1 MRTYEQRQ
9 SRSGNRSTEIQR
21 TYKAAGRYEYTI
33 SMTKRTRRSESVNE
47 KKAPSLT
54 AARKIARDWRVA

>member
-21 TYKAAGRYEYTI
+21 LGKACYEVRL
-33 SMTKRTRRSESVNE
+33 TKRTRRSESVNE
-47 KKAPSLT
+47 KFASSLT
-54 AARKIARDWRVA
+54 EARKIASDWRVA